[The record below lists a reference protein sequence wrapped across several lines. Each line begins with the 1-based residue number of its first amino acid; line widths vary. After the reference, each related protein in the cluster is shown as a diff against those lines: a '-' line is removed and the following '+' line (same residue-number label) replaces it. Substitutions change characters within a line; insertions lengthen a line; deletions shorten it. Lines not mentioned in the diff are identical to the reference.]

1 MIALRVKPAFIITV
15 ILVLL
20 SVPCSVFAETSV
32 EQKMLFDATNEIII
46 KEADFDF
53 HEKAEAVAHGEN
65 PFQPESILPLLT
77 DLFFRFFKDNL
88 GLLIKLTILCIFS
101 GIVSA
106 LSETDNSQVSY
117 IAMLALVFSIAF
129 DILKNSLTL
138 AETTIDNLLIF
149 MQSLLPSVLMLAS
162 KGMSA
167 LTVSFQPA
175 LFASIQT
182 IVYVSKEWFL
192 PMILFTS
199 VLSAIN
205 SMTARFHITKLL
217 ETCNLFI
224 KWGLGLLMTVYVA
237 LLAICGFSGAT
248 QAGAISKT
256 VKYAIASFI
265 PMVGGVLAESAE
277 SVLLSMSLIR
287 NAVGITGIIAVLFLS
302 VTPLLNLLA
311 TSVIFRLVASIAEPA
326 SDKRII
332 KLVSG
337 FASSISLIF
346 SILLAVCVMLIIS
359 IAMLI
364 SLTNFAQMM
373 R

>member
-1 MIALRVKPAFIITV
+1 MITLRVKPALIITL
-15 ILVLL
+15 IIFLL
-20 SVPCSVFAETSV
+20 TVPYSVFAETNA
-32 EQKMLFDATNEIII
+32 EQKMLSDATNEIII
-46 KEADFDF
+46 KGADFDF
-53 HEKAEAVAHGEN
+53 QENAEAIAYGEN
-65 PFQPESILPLLT
+65 PFKAENIMSRLI
-77 DLFFRFFKDNL
+77 DLFLKFFKDNL
-88 GLLIKLTILCIFS
+88 GLLIKLTVLCIFS

-106 LSETDNSQVSY
+106 LSETDSSQVIF

-129 DILKNSLTL
+129 DILKNSLVL

-149 MQSLLPSVLMLAS
+149 MQSLLPSVLMLSS

-167 LTVSFQPA
+167 LSVSFQPA
-175 LFASIQT
+175 LFASIQS
-182 IVYVSKEWFL
+182 IVFISKEWFL

-217 ETCNLFI
+217 QTCNLFI

-237 LLAICGFSGAT
+237 LLAICGFTGAI

-287 NAVGITGIIAVLFLS
+287 NAVGITGIVAVLFLS

-311 TSVIFRLVASIAEPA
+311 TSVVFRLVVSIAEPA
-326 SDKRII
+326 SEKRII
-332 KLVSG
+332 KLLSG
-337 FASSISLIF
+337 FASSISLVF

-364 SLTNFAQMM
+364 SLTNFVTVM